1 MQQGNAERVMG
12 TVLKKTGWRRS
23 SLVIS
28 TKLFFGTEGRTGP
41 NDKGLSR
48 CVSTVLLYSVAS
60 GIIADSVAANT
71 SLKGCTSHWRA
82 CR

>member
-1 MQQGNAERVMG
+1 VVQQGNAERVMG
-12 TVLKKTGWRRS
+12 TVLRKTGWRRS

-48 CVSTVLLYSVAS
+48 Y
-60 GIIADSVAANT
+60 
-71 SLKGCTSHWRA
+71 
-82 CR
+82 

>member
-1 MQQGNAERVMG
+1 MVAQQGNAERVMG

-48 CVSTVLLYSVAS
+48 YVFTEYA
-60 GIIADSVAANT
+60 I
-71 SLKGCTSHWRA
+71 H
-82 CR
+82 

>member
-1 MQQGNAERVMG
+1 MG

-41 NDKGLSR
+41 NDRGLSR
-48 CVSTVLLYSVAS
+48 CV
-60 GIIADSVAANT
+60 
-71 SLKGCTSHWRA
+71 H
-82 CR
+82 

>member
-1 MQQGNAERVMG
+1 MG

-23 SLVIS
+23 SMVIS

-48 CVSTVLLYSVAS
+48 CVSIVYCCSTRGLMLV
-60 GIIADSVAANT
+60 DSKHIFEGLHE
-71 SLKGCTSHWRA
+71 SLARMQVK
-82 CR
+82 